1 MNTDGFRRSANV
13 EDDRGA
19 PSALAVQELER
30 ERQALNKM
38 FQALEIQRLEL
49 TDPPAQASGDVVLC
63 WAALIPLMWI
73 IQRRNKVGGVDGEHR
88 AMPVLREQKS

>member
-1 MNTDGFRRSANV
+1 MNTDGFRRSTNV

-19 PSALAVQELER
+19 PSALAVQVLER

-38 FQALEIQRLEL
+38 FQELEVEHLEL
-49 TDPPAQASGDVVLC
+49 TDPPAQASGDAVLY

-73 IQRRNKVGGVDGEHR
+73 INRRNKVGAKYGQDKGDI
-88 AMPVLREQKS
+88 